1 MFFDFHVHGDCN
13 VAKEALRLGYE
24 GVAIIQSSK
33 KYDPDSIYKNN
44 TSNIFSG
51 VEIYAKNPHDLKRK
65 IKMFREQE
73 DVIIVNGG
81 NLKIN
86 RAACEDPRVDI
97 LAHPYKSRRD
107 SGMNHIIARKAAEND
122 VAIEF
127 SIGQLIKTR
136 AVLRAKI
143 LSYFRDI
150 IKLQHKFGFPIIITS
165 NAYSIYDLRTP
176 EDIIALACCLGMNPK
191 EAEDSLSSIPL
202 NIIDRNK
209 LRKNTVM
216 NGVRIVK

>member
-13 VAKEALRLGYE
+13 VAKEVLRLGYE

-33 KYDPDSIYKNN
+33 NYDPSSIYKNN

-51 VEIYAKNPHDLKRK
+51 VEIYAKNPNDLKRK

-97 LAHPYKSRRD
+97 LAHPYNSRRD
-107 SGMNHIIARKAAEND
+107 SGMNHIIAKKAAEND

-176 EDIIALACCLGMNPK
+176 EDIIALVCCLGMNQK

-216 NGVRIVK
+216 DGVRIVK